1 MADNGTGEFGGN
13 GSVWWRS
20 VHGANQNP
28 GRQILRWNGNGARP
42 TVRDWV
48 KAGDQADQEI
58 LGHDG
63 VALDDV
69 GSPGSKGKFKVTVRY
84 TTRPENAV
92 GAAIAGVATVPGG
105 LRTDKITAISTE
117 LAREA
122 LRAVAIDEL
131 QKLVTSA
138 NAAIRQLQN
147 AAPNQSVDVSVQ
159 FYVPVMRRSNPPAAG
174 EWEVTVDW

>member
-1 MADNGTGEFGGN
+1 MADNGSGHYGGN

-20 VHGANQNP
+20 VHGANQTP
-28 GRQILRWNGNGARP
+28 GREIRRWNGSGNRP
-42 TVRDWV
+42 DVRDWV
-48 KAGDQADQEI
+48 KAGDQGDQEI

-69 GSPGSKGKFKVTVRY
+69 GAAGNKGKFKVTVRY

-92 GAAIAGVATVPGG
+92 GAAIAGVATVPGS
-105 LRTDKITAISTE
+105 LRTEKITAISTE

-131 QKLVTSA
+131 QKLVASA
-138 NAAIRQLQN
+138 NAALRELQS
-147 AAPNQSVDVSVQ
+147 APPNRSVDVNVE
-159 FYVPVMRRSNPPAAG
+159 FYVPVMRRSNPPEAG
-174 EWEVTVDW
+174 EWEVSVDW